1 MSIFDVPD
9 CDRERLRVCLP
20 GEPGTSSI
28 CGATERERERLRVS
42 RCGGTGRA
50 SLCDCVAGRAT
61 GAGVTPGLGGDGAG
75 CGVAAIA
82 CASVSTA
89 DIGAHC

>member
-9 CDRERLRVCLP
+9 CDREQLHVCL
-20 GEPGTSSI
+20 PGTSSI
-28 CGATERERERLRVS
+28 CGATERECQWLRVS
-42 RCGGTGRA
+42 CCGGTGRA
-50 SLCDCVAGRAT
+50 SLCDRVAGRAT
-61 GAGVTPGLGGDGAG
+61 GAGVAPGLGGDGAE

-82 CASVSTA
+82 CASVGTA